1 MKINCSKLGIV
12 VAQPKC
18 WNLTELKRLI
28 SNDKAFQRVKEH
40 VYFLENQRMKN
51 TGYQRRIIG
60 KWFILDREILPK
72 RKRTLIF
79 VNEGLGF

>member
-1 MKINCSKLGIV
+1 MKINCLKVGIV
-12 VAQPKC
+12 VAQPNC

-28 SNDKAFQRVKEH
+28 SNGEAFQRVKEH
-40 VYFLENQRMKN
+40 VYPLEDQRMKN

-60 KWFILDREILPK
+60 KWFILEREILPK

-79 VNEGLGF
+79 VNEDLGF